1 MPSKSCIYCK
11 NSTLVSKCS
20 PKHMLGGVVLIA
32 QSKLK
37 HFIYF
42 CLYGVSMKYKV
53 EIFLAFKKCNK
64 RCRHFFLRFIKPKL
78 FCRNL
83 SWSSAGHDFRIFNLS
98 VGSWLIPILIYCKL
112 SFMGEAQ
119 CLTRWSIQTFTQII
133 LSQKMHPRQKFK
145 FLSQLFLSG
154 CEILILSFK
163 P

>member
-1 MPSKSCIYCK
+1 MHLLQKCHSC
-11 NSTLVSKCS
+11 KCS

-64 RCRHFFLRFIKPKL
+64 RCKHFFWGFVSLNSL
-78 FCRNL
+78 RNL
-83 SWSSAGHDFRIFNLS
+83 GWSAGHDFRGIFNLS

-133 LSQKMHPRQKFK
+133 LSKKMHPRQKFK
-145 FLSQLFLSG
+145 FLSQLFLSWMRN
-154 CEILILSFK
+154 SDFK
-163 P
+163 L